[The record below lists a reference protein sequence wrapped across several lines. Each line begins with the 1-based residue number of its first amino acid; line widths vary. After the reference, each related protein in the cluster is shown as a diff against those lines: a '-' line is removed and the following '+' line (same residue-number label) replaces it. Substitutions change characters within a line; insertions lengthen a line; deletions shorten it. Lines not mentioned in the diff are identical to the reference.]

1 MKDSSEMR
9 RIASHGDASPEIS
22 QADAI
27 LGHPRGLV
35 YLFASEMWERF
46 SYYGMRALLVLYM
59 VDYLLAPERARE
71 ALGLAELR
79 RGLEL
84 LSGPLAPQPFA
95 SQVYGLYTG
104 LVYLTPILG
113 GLIADRLLGRTRTV
127 ALGAGLMVVG
137 HFMMAYEPFFLV
149 ALLLIAFGCG
159 AFKPN
164 ISTQVGE
171 LYAENDLRRDRAYSV
186 FYVGINI
193 GAFFAPLVCGT
204 LGEKIGWHYGFACAG
219 VGMGVGLATYLLG
232 LSHLPPDLPRS
243 RRAMAD
249 EGEKPRLRQALLLV
263 MLLFIPS
270 SLFWAAFEQQ
280 GNTIALWADRFT
292 DRHIDLLVWR
302 GDIPVTWFQALNPLM
317 IFLFTPPLVTLWG
330 RLARRRREPS
340 TMRKL
345 FLGCLGVAASYGVM
359 ALAAW
364 SGGGGKTSW
373 LWLLAYFAIITIS
386 ELHFSPITL
395 SLVSHLAPAGARS
408 ALMGLWFASMFLG
421 NLLAGWLGGFWSR
434 VSSVEFFLAM
444 ASLGVAGALL
454 VQAARRPL
462 ASFVSIER

>member
-1 MKDSSEMR
+1 
-9 RIASHGDASPEIS
+9 
-22 QADAI
+22 
-27 LGHPRGLV
+27 
-35 YLFASEMWERF
+35 MWERF

-113 GLIADRLLGRTRTV
+113 GLIADRLLGRTRTI
-127 ALGAGLMVVG
+127 ALGAGMMLMG
-137 HFMMAYEPFFLV
+137 HFMMAYEPFFLI

-171 LYAENDLRRDRAYSV
+171 LYAENDLRRDRTYSV

-232 LSHLPPDLPRS
+232 LSHLPPDPPLGS
-243 RRAMAD
+243 WRAVAED
-249 EGEKPRLRQALLLV
+249 RENLRLRQALLLV
-263 MLLFIPS
+263 LLFFIPS

-280 GNTIALWADRFT
+280 GNTIALWVERST

-317 IFLFTPPLVTLWG
+317 IFLFTPPLVALWG
-330 RLARRRREPS
+330 RLARRGREPS
-340 TMRKL
+340 TLRKL
-345 FLGCLGVAASYGVM
+345 SIGCLGVAVSYGVM

-364 SGGGGKTSW
+364 SGGGEKTSW
-373 LWLLAYFAIITIS
+373 LWLLAYFAIITIF

-395 SLVSHLAPAGARS
+395 SLASRLAPVGVRS
-408 ALMGLWFASMFLG
+408 ALMGLWLASMFLG
-421 NLLAGWLGGFWSR
+421 NLLAGWLGGF
-434 VSSVEFFLAM
+434 
-444 ASLGVAGALL
+444 
-454 VQAARRPL
+454 
-462 ASFVSIER
+462 